1 MTSRSQPRSKKVEK
15 TSTSWEVLTLG
26 DVGEII
32 SGGTPSTSVPEYWGD
47 EINWISPSDLTGYK
61 KKTIKKG
68 AKSITKLGLKNSSA
82 RLMPEGSV
90 LFSSRAPIGYVA
102 IAAEELSTNQGF
114 KSIVPHD
121 FISSEYLY
129 YFLSASKQKAEK
141 VASGTTFKEISKSK
155 FAELEIP
162 VPDLSTQKAIV
173 SKLEELFSELDK
185 GIESLKLAQQ
195 QLKVYRQSVLK
206 WAFEGRLT
214 IGWRKEQKNLLD
226 TNILFKHIQNAK
238 KLEAHKHGKKLKFL
252 DEITAEERKNLPA
265 IPKEWIWIKLGD
277 HAFVT
282 KLAGFEFT
290 KYVKYKIEGDVPVI
304 RAQNVSKSS
313 FIPRNFVYVDRNIM
327 EQLPRSRLY
336 GGEILMVFVGAGLGN
351 VGIVPGNH
359 EYFLG
364 PNVAKIAI
372 EGQLNNKYVF
382 HFLTSQIGFANVTG
396 MSKATAQGS
405 ISMANIREVSVPL
418 ASLEEQREIV
428 NAIETRFSILD
439 QMEEI
444 ISQSLQHS
452 EVLRQSI
459 LNKLL
464 TGNFNY

>member
-214 IGWRKEQKNLLD
+214 NENVKEGELPEGWK
-226 TNILFKHIQNAK
+226 IV
-238 KLEAHKHGKKLKFL
+238 KLKSITESIQYGYTESSSKDAIGPKFL
-252 DEITAEERKNLPA
+252 RITDIQENRVEWNDVPYCKITKDNKKKYLLKDGDLVFARTGATVGKSFLIKGEIPEAVFASYLIRVRVKTEINERFLSYFFLSPIYWNQITEGQVGIGQPNVNGS
-265 IPKEWIWIKLGD
+265 KLGQLD
-277 HAFVT
+277 IV
-282 KLAGFEFT
+282 LAPL
-290 KYVKYKIEGDVPVI
+290 KDQSKIVEELENHLSIAD
-304 RAQNVSKSS
+304 K
-313 FIPRNFVYVDRNIM
+313 M
-327 EQLPRSRLY
+327 EES
-336 GGEILMVFVGAGLGN
+336 I
-351 VGIVPGNH
+351 
-359 EYFLG
+359 
-364 PNVAKIAI
+364 
-372 EGQLNNKYVF
+372 
-382 HFLTSQIGFANVTG
+382 
-396 MSKATAQGS
+396 AQG
-405 ISMANIREVSVPL
+405 
-418 ASLEEQREIV
+418 
-428 NAIETRFSILD
+428 
-439 QMEEI
+439 
-444 ISQSLQHS
+444 LQQA
-452 EVLRQSI
+452 EAMRQSI
-459 LNKLL
+459 LKRTFEHSL
-464 TGNFNY
+464 